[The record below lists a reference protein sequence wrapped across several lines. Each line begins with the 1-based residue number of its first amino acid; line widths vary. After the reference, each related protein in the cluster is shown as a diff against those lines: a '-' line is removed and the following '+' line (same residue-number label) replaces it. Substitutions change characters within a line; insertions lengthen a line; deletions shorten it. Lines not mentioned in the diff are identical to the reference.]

1 MFGSK
6 TWHAY
11 LEIADIWYVIFH
23 TCYVAQKRFSTSEEG
38 TTFLYM
44 SVRQNSLVVK
54 ASTLEPD
61 NVGLGPS
68 CAAYLPCDL
77 EQDT

>member
-1 MFGSK
+1 M
-6 TWHAY
+6 
-11 LEIADIWYVIFH
+11 
-23 TCYVAQKRFSTSEEG
+23 AQKRFSTSEEG